1 MANTIFSEQIKK
13 IRSNSKLTMEQFA
26 DKLGVTKS
34 SVSMWENSNVVP
46 REEVLRKIAV
56 KFNISID
63 KLLGISVDEV
73 DNPTLRYIHRNLE
86 KLDEKKLEKAEKVLR
101 TVFDDIFD
109 DEEDEDDGYWETQFR
124 ACIIWS
130 K

>member
-56 KFNISID
+56 
-63 KLLGISVDEV
+63 
-73 DNPTLRYIHRNLE
+73 NLTYQ
-86 KLDEKKLEKAEKVLR
+86 L
-101 TVFDDIFD
+101 IN
-109 DEEDEDDGYWETQFR
+109 Y
-124 ACIIWS
+124 
-130 K
+130 

>member
-46 REEVLRKIAV
+46 REEVLRKIAIE
-56 KFNISID
+56 FNVSID

-109 DEEDEDDGYWETQFR
+109 EEDEDDGF
-124 ACIIWS
+124 
-130 K
+130 

>member
-26 DKLGVTKS
+26 DKLGVTKR

-109 DEEDEDDGYWETQFR
+109 DEEDEDDGY
-124 ACIIWS
+124 
-130 K
+130 